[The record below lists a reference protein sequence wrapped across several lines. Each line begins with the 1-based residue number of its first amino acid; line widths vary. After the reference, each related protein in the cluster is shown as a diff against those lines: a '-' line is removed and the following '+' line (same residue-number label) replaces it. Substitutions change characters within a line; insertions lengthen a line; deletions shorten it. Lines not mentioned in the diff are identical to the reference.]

1 MNLKPASQLTLYGLN
16 DDFNELASL
25 YKKKKLPNKILLSG
39 NKGIGKCTLAYHLI
53 NFILSNDEEFPYDQK
68 NFTIN
73 ENNKSFK
80 LTINNVNPNFNLI
93 DVASDKKFID
103 ISQIRNLILN
113 LNKSS
118 LNKKPRFVLIDNIE
132 YLNKNSINSLLKF
145 LEEPND
151 NIYFLLIHNN
161 KRILSTL
168 KSRCLNFKIHL
179 TNSQSAEVLNCI
191 FKKKI
196 LNNINNEL
204 IDYYFTPGKIL
215 ELINFSNDFEIE
227 LENLTLKNF
236 LRILIEKNYYKKN
249 NFGKALLFDLIESF
263 LQKKEFHIQSNL
275 FEYFITKINDVKK
288 FNLDDEIIINEFHE
302 KVLNE

>member
-39 NKGIGKCTLAYHLI
+39 NKGIGKCTLSYHLI

-249 NFGKALLFDLIESF
+249 NFGKALLFDLIELF

-302 KVLNE
+302 KILNE

>member
-132 YLNKNSINSLLKF
+132 NLNKNSINSLLKF

-249 NFGKALLFDLIESF
+249 NFGKALLFDLIELF

-302 KVLNE
+302 KILNE

>member
-53 NFILSNDEEFPYDQK
+53 NFILSNDEEFPYDEK

-249 NFGKALLFDLIESF
+249 NFGKALLFDLIELF

>member
-161 KRILSTL
+161 KPILSTL

-249 NFGKALLFDLIESF
+249 NFGKALLFDLIELF

-302 KVLNE
+302 KILNE

>member
-113 LNKSS
+113 FNKSS

-249 NFGKALLFDLIESF
+249 NFGKALLFDLIELF

-302 KVLNE
+302 KILNE

>member
-1 MNLKPASQLTLYGLN
+1 MNFKPASQLTLYGLN

-25 YKKKKLPNKILLSG
+25 YNKKKLPNKILLSG

-53 NFILSNDEEFPYDQK
+53 NYILSNDEEFSYDQK

-80 LTINNVNPNFNLI
+80 LIINNVNPNFNLI

-161 KRILSTL
+161 KRILST
-168 KSRCLNFKIHL
+168 F
-179 TNSQSAEVLNCI
+179 
-191 FKKKI
+191 
-196 LNNINNEL
+196 
-204 IDYYFTPGKIL
+204 
-215 ELINFSNDFEIE
+215 
-227 LENLTLKNF
+227 
-236 LRILIEKNYYKKN
+236 
-249 NFGKALLFDLIESF
+249 
-263 LQKKEFHIQSNL
+263 
-275 FEYFITKINDVKK
+275 
-288 FNLDDEIIINEFHE
+288 
-302 KVLNE
+302 

>member
-1 MNLKPASQLTLYGLN
+1 M
-16 DDFNELASL
+16 
-25 YKKKKLPNKILLSG
+25 
-39 NKGIGKCTLAYHLI
+39 
-53 NFILSNDEEFPYDQK
+53 
-68 NFTIN
+68 
-73 ENNKSFK
+73 
-80 LTINNVNPNFNLI
+80 
-93 DVASDKKFID
+93 
-103 ISQIRNLILN
+103 ILN

-161 KRILSTL
+161 KSILSTL

-191 FKKKI
+191 LKKKI

-215 ELINFSNDFEIE
+215 ELINFSNDYEIE

>member
-1 MNLKPASQLTLYGLN
+1 MNLKSASQLTLYGLN
-16 DDFNELASL
+16 DHFNELVSL

-53 NFILSNDEEFPYDQK
+53 NFILSNDEEFPYDEK

-191 FKKKI
+191 LKKKI

-215 ELINFSNDFEIE
+215 ELINFSNDYEIE

-249 NFGKALLFDLIESF
+249 IFGKALLFDLIESF

>member
-16 DDFNELASL
+16 DDFDELASL

-249 NFGKALLFDLIESF
+249 NFGKALLFDLIELF

-302 KVLNE
+302 KILNE

>member
-25 YKKKKLPNKILLSG
+25 YNKKKLPNKILLSG

-53 NFILSNDEEFPYDQK
+53 NFILSNDEEFPYDEK

-191 FKKKI
+191 LKKKI

-215 ELINFSNDFEIE
+215 ELINFSNDYEIE

-249 NFGKALLFDLIESF
+249 NIGKTLLFDLIESF

>member
-53 NFILSNDEEFPYDQK
+53 NFILSNDEDFPYDEK

-80 LTINNVNPNFNLI
+80 LTINNVNPNLNLI

-191 FKKKI
+191 LKKKI

-215 ELINFSNDFEIE
+215 ELINFSNDYEIK
-227 LENLTLKNF
+227 LEKLTLKDF

>member
-1 MNLKPASQLTLYGLN
+1 MNLKSASQLTLYGLN
-16 DDFNELASL
+16 DHFNELVSL

-53 NFILSNDEEFPYDQK
+53 NFILSNDEEFPYDEK

-161 KRILSTL
+161 KSILSTL

-191 FKKKI
+191 LKKKI

-215 ELINFSNDFEIE
+215 ELINFSNDYEIE

-249 NFGKALLFDLIESF
+249 NFGKTLLFDLIESF

>member
-25 YKKKKLPNKILLSG
+25 YNKKKLPNKILLSG

-53 NFILSNDEEFPYDQK
+53 NFILSNDEEFPYDEK

-80 LTINNVNPNFNLI
+80 LTINNVNTNFNLI
-93 DVASDKKFID
+93 NVASDKKFID

-191 FKKKI
+191 LKKKI

-215 ELINFSNDFEIE
+215 ELINFSNDYEIE

>member
-25 YKKKKLPNKILLSG
+25 YNKKKLPNKILLSG

-53 NFILSNDEEFPYDQK
+53 NFILSNDEEFPYDEK

-191 FKKKI
+191 LKKKI

-215 ELINFSNDFEIE
+215 ELINFSNDYEIE

>member
-25 YKKKKLPNKILLSG
+25 YNKKKLPNKILLSG

-53 NFILSNDEEFPYDQK
+53 NFILSNDEEFPYDEK

-161 KRILSTL
+161 KSILSTL

-191 FKKKI
+191 LKKKI

-215 ELINFSNDFEIE
+215 ELINFSNKYEIK

-249 NFGKALLFDLIESF
+249 NFGKTLLFDLIESF
-263 LQKKEFHIQSNL
+263 LKKKEFNI
-275 FEYFITKINDVKK
+275 K
-288 FNLDDEIIINEFHE
+288 
-302 KVLNE
+302 

>member
-16 DDFNELASL
+16 DDFDELASL

-132 YLNKNSINSLLKF
+132 NLNKNSINSLLKF

-249 NFGKALLFDLIESF
+249 NFGKALLFDLIELF

-302 KVLNE
+302 KILNE

>member
-53 NFILSNDEEFPYDQK
+53 NFILSNDEDFPYDEK

-113 LNKSS
+113 LSKSS

-191 FKKKI
+191 LKKKI

-215 ELINFSNDFEIE
+215 ELINFSNKYEIK

-249 NFGKALLFDLIESF
+249 NFGKTLLFDLIESF

>member
-53 NFILSNDEEFPYDQK
+53 NFILSNDEDFPYDEK

-80 LTINNVNPNFNLI
+80 LTINNVNPNLNLI

-113 LNKSS
+113 LSKSS
-118 LNKKPRFVLIDNIE
+118 LNIKPRFVLIDNIE

-191 FKKKI
+191 LKKKI

-215 ELINFSNDFEIE
+215 ELINFSNKYEIK

-249 NFGKALLFDLIESF
+249 NFGKTLLFDLIESF

>member
-1 MNLKPASQLTLYGLN
+1 MNLRPASQLTLYGLN
-16 DDFNELASL
+16 DNFNELASL

-53 NFILSNDEEFPYDQK
+53 NFILSNDEEFPYDEK

-73 ENNKSFK
+73 ESNKSFK

-93 DVASDKKFID
+93 DVAYDKKFID

-151 NIYFLLIHNN
+151 NIFFLLIHNN
-161 KRILSTL
+161 KRISSTL

-191 FKKKI
+191 FKKNI

-204 IDYYFTPGKIL
+204 FDYYFTPGKIL
-215 ELINFSNDFEIE
+215 ELINFSNDYDIK

-236 LRILIEKNYYKKN
+236 LRILIEKNHYKKN
-249 NFGKALLFDLIESF
+249 NLGKTLLFDLIESF
-263 LQKKEFHIQSNL
+263 LQKKEFHLQSNL
-275 FEYFITKINDVKK
+275 FEYFITKINNVKK

>member
-1 MNLKPASQLTLYGLN
+1 MNFKPASQLTLYGLN

-25 YKKKKLPNKILLSG
+25 YNKKKLPNKILLSG

-53 NFILSNDEEFPYDQK
+53 NFILSNDEEFPYDEK

-179 TNSQSAEVLNCI
+179 TNSQSTDVLNCI

-215 ELINFSNDFEIE
+215 ELINFSNDYEIE

-249 NFGKALLFDLIESF
+249 NFGKALLFDLIEAF

>member
-25 YKKKKLPNKILLSG
+25 YNKKKLPNKILLSG

-53 NFILSNDEEFPYDQK
+53 NFILSNDEEFPYDEK

-215 ELINFSNDFEIE
+215 ELINFSNDYEIE

-249 NFGKALLFDLIESF
+249 NFGKTLLFDLIESF

>member
-1 MNLKPASQLTLYGLN
+1 MNLKPVSQLTLYGLN

-25 YKKKKLPNKILLSG
+25 YNKKKLPNKILLSG

-53 NFILSNDEEFPYDQK
+53 NFILSNDEEFPYDEK

-145 LEEPND
+145 LEEPNN

-191 FKKKI
+191 LKKKI

-215 ELINFSNDFEIE
+215 ELINFSNDYEIE

>member
-1 MNLKPASQLTLYGLN
+1 MNLKSASQLTLYGLN
-16 DDFNELASL
+16 DHFNELVSL

-53 NFILSNDEEFPYDQK
+53 NFILSNDEEFPYDEK

-113 LNKSS
+113 LSKSS
-118 LNKKPRFVLIDNIE
+118 LNIKPRFVLIDNIE

-191 FKKKI
+191 LKKKI

-215 ELINFSNDFEIE
+215 ELINFSNDYEIK
-227 LENLTLKNF
+227 LEKLTLKDF

>member
-191 FKKKI
+191 LKKKI
-196 LNNINNEL
+196 LNNINTEL
-204 IDYYFTPGKIL
+204 INYYFTPGKIL

-249 NFGKALLFDLIESF
+249 NFGKALLFDLIELF

-302 KVLNE
+302 KILNE

>member
-53 NFILSNDEEFPYDQK
+53 NFILSNDEDFPYDEK

-80 LTINNVNPNFNLI
+80 LTINNVNPNLNLI

-113 LNKSS
+113 LSKSS
-118 LNKKPRFVLIDNIE
+118 LNIKPRFVLIDNIE

-191 FKKKI
+191 LKKKI

-215 ELINFSNDFEIE
+215 ELINFSNDYEIK
-227 LENLTLKNF
+227 LEKLTLKDF

>member
-25 YKKKKLPNKILLSG
+25 YNKKKLPNKILLSG

-53 NFILSNDEEFPYDQK
+53 NFILSNDEEFPYDEK

-93 DVASDKKFID
+93 DVASDKKFIE

-215 ELINFSNDFEIE
+215 ELINFSNDYEIE

-249 NFGKALLFDLIESF
+249 NFGKTLLFDLIESF

>member
-249 NFGKALLFDLIESF
+249 NFGKALLFDLIELF

-302 KVLNE
+302 KILNE